1 MSIVYVALVAI
12 SDTAPDTTAVM
23 LWHVQNLV
31 AIRSLGMELLQKQIF
46 LSNWI
51 MMAKII
57 IEMSTSMALV
67 HVSFIMYLAY
77 SAKLC

>member
-31 AIRSLGMELLQKQIF
+31 AISSTQVSDSHLSPPGALQSRRASLQ
-46 LSNWI
+46 W
-51 MMAKII
+51 
-57 IEMSTSMALV
+57 T
-67 HVSFIMYLAY
+67 
-77 SAKLC
+77 